1 MRRQGVLLFFIVP
14 FFCAVSTRKAPQY
27 RTHKKHLRIGCVGAD
42 DSVRPCR
49 KYRLRTSAYQCQQ
62 KIATGAERPRNDK
75 TPDMSLR
82 GAQRRGNLLP
92 IIMRTEQSRKP
103 WLSRLPALF
112 RCKDFGQNCPKPLHL
127 PLERLSVPAEIRI
140 VTMSEFRKNSSFGLF
155 LRNCAALAAR
165 INRKAVYSV
174 DIIISIVGSAVMSR

>member
-1 MRRQGVLLFFIVP
+1 MTSEHPPHNLMRRQGVLLFFIVP

-49 KYRLRTSAYQCQQ
+49 KYRLRTSLSVPTKDCH
-62 KIATGAERPRNDK
+62 G
-75 TPDMSLR
+75 R

-140 VTMSEFRKNSSFGLF
+140 VTMSEFHQKGKKLSF
-155 LRNCAALAAR
+155 
-165 INRKAVYSV
+165 
-174 DIIISIVGSAVMSR
+174 